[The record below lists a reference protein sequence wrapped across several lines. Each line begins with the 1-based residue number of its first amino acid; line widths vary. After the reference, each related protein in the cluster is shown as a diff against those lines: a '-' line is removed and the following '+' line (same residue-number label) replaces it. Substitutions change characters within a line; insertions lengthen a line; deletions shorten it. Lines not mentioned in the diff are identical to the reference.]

1 MAATRL
7 NIHEQ
12 EESHYQNAYN
22 INKDRLFVPKIEDPL
37 DTVIDMFDDGSVE
50 HKKEMH
56 PCVLSQVQTADET
69 ELETQLVDDNF
80 AQLKAQYDQ
89 INDDATELNKTKKK
103 NN

>member
-37 DTVIDMFDDGSVE
+37 DTVIDMFDDGN
-50 HKKEMH
+50 
-56 PCVLSQVQTADET
+56 VQKRNASLCT
-69 ELETQLVDDNF
+69 VSSPNS
-80 AQLKAQYDQ
+80 
-89 INDDATELNKTKKK
+89 
-103 NN
+103 